1 MNKGPEGP
9 FGYIMIKN
17 SVALIGSREIPT
29 KLYHILIKGG
39 KYISDQGVLGLS
51 GGAPGS
57 DYNFMKEYSHD
68 LRCIIIPNQ
77 GFNNHYKG
85 QGIHVFTDFNKSIKE
100 KSANIIRRFY
110 PKLDSCS
117 KTVKH
122 LQCRN
127 CMQILTPTLE
137 NPVDSVIFWAPE
149 DKYGNVS
156 GGTRTAVYLARSLG
170 IKTYN
175 LYNPIVMC
183 EFKEMIGYKEFTLD
197 DFF

>member
-1 MNKGPEGP
+1 
-9 FGYIMIKN
+9 MIKN

-29 KLYHILIKGG
+29 KLYNILIKGG

-77 GFNNHYKG
+77 GFNNHYRSKDV
-85 QGIHVFTDFNKSIKE
+85 HVFTDFNKE
-100 KSANIIRRFY
+100 LQDKSANIIRRFY

-127 CMQILTPTLE
+127 CMQILSPTLE
-137 NPVDSVIFWAPE
+137 DPVDSVIFWAPE
-149 DKYGNVS
+149 DKFGNVS

-175 LYNPIVMC
+175 LNNFMIME
-183 EFKEMIGYKEFTLD
+183 EFKEMIGYTDPSLD
-197 DFF
+197 WLF

>member
-1 MNKGPEGP
+1 MV
-9 FGYIMIKN
+9 KN
-17 SVALIGSREIPT
+17 SVALIGSRKIPSR
-29 KLYHILIKGG
+29 LSNILISGG
-39 KYISDQGVLGLS
+39 EYISNLGVLGTS

-57 DYNFMKEYSHD
+57 DYLFMKKYSSENK
-68 LRCIIIPNQ
+68 CVIIPHQ
-77 GFNNHYKG
+77 GFNNHYSG
-85 QGIHVFTDFNKSIKE
+85 NGVHIFTDFNDEIQE
-100 KSANIIRRFY
+100 KAANIIRRFY
-110 PKLDSCS
+110 PKLDSVS

-156 GGTRTAVYLARSLG
+156 GGTRTAVYLARYLG